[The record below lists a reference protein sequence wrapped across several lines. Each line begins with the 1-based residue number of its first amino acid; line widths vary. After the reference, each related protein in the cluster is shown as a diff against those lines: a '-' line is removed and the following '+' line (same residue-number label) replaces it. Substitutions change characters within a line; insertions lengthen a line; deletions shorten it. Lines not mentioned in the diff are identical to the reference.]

1 MAEDT
6 DKSLKTEEPTLKRLE
21 EAYSRGR
28 FAQSPEVG
36 VVFVLTASFTVLL
49 FTARQRSEEL
59 GTLARGIFGHLGE
72 FSITRESASH
82 WLGEGLVSMLYLAF
96 PLFAACLLAGV
107 LAGGLQSGFRL
118 TPKVLEVKFERLNP
132 AAGLKKLIDPQSLV
146 RFGVDFLKFLAV
158 GLILS
163 GFIREIM
170 HDPIFYS
177 PVSIE
182 YIGQFILKAT
192 LMLLVRLI
200 LAIGVIAAIH
210 YSYQRYKTKREL
222 MMSRQEVKDERK
234 EQEGDPL
241 VKSRQRAIAMRL
253 LRKQMLDA
261 VPTADVVVTNPT
273 HYAVALKYEKGED
286 PAPVVLAKGE
296 HLFAGRIKDI
306 AVKHGVPMVEN
317 KPIAR
322 LLVRIGRV
330 GEPIPYQLYQV
341 IAEILSHV
349 YRTHRYYFHRLK
361 ARRMLE
367 A

>member
-6 DKSLKTEEPTLKRLE
+6 DKSLKTEEPTAKRLD
-21 EAYSRGR
+21 EAHSRGR
-28 FAQSPEVG
+28 FAQSPEIS
-36 VVFVLTASFTVLL
+36 VVFVLTASFMVLL
-49 FTARQRSEEL
+49 FTARNRAGEL
-59 GTLARGIFGHLGE
+59 SILAKGILGHLGE

-82 WLGEGLVSMLYLAF
+82 WLGEGLLSILYLAF
-96 PLFAACLLAGV
+96 PLFSGCLLAGI

-118 TPKVLEVKFERLNP
+118 TPKMLELKIERLSP
-132 AAGLKKLIDPQSLV
+132 AAGLKKLFDPQSLV
-146 RFGVDFLKFLAV
+146 RFGVDLLKLLAI
-158 GLILS
+158 GFILF

-170 HDPIFYS
+170 RDPIFYS
-177 PVSIE
+177 PVSID
-182 YIGQFILKAT
+182 YISNFILKAT

-200 LAIGVIAAIH
+200 FALGIIAAIH
-210 YSYQRYKTKREL
+210 YIFQRYKTRREL

-234 EQEGDPL
+234 AMEGDPL
-241 VKSRQRAIAMRL
+241 VKGRQRAIAMRL
-253 LRKQMLDA
+253 LKKQMLEA

-286 PAPVVLAKGE
+286 TAPVVLAKGE
-296 HLFAGRIKDI
+296 HIFARRIKDI
-306 AVKHGVPMVEN
+306 AEKHGVPMVEN

-322 LLVRIGRV
+322 LLIRVGRV

-361 ARRMLE
+361 AHRMQK